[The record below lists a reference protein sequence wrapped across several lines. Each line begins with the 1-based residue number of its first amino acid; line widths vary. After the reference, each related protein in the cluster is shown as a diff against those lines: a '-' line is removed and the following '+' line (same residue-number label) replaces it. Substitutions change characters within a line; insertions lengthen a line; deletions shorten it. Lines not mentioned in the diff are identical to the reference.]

1 MNERTKLNNEQIAAL
16 QEVVGGADVFS
27 CHTAKLLRGIEVIA
41 PELIEIGHPM
51 GVYKAIDPHP
61 YFGAIVT
68 RCGVEYLENIQKQNG
83 MNKKQRE
90 IITDASSS
98 ISVMPCEAIRW
109 AVSATLPICFP
120 GFVKQ
125 TNDWTKNCK
134 NATTKSPTNKDA
146 SPGTEKGCRGLFYP
160 LTSVT
165 PTATAWGLT
174 AEVSVACVTK
184 HSSSC
189 CTRS

>member
-1 MNERTKLNNEQIAAL
+1 
-16 QEVVGGADVFS
+16 
-27 CHTAKLLRGIEVIA
+27 
-41 PELIEIGHPM
+41 
-51 GVYKAIDPHP
+51 
-61 YFGAIVT
+61 
-68 RCGVEYLENIQKQNG
+68 
-83 MNKKQRE
+83 
-90 IITDASSS
+90 
-98 ISVMPCEAIRW
+98 MPCEAIRW

-146 SPGTEKGCRGLFYP
+146 SPGTVKGCRGLFYP

-189 CTRS
+189 CTRSWS

>member
-1 MNERTKLNNEQIAAL
+1 
-16 QEVVGGADVFS
+16 
-27 CHTAKLLRGIEVIA
+27 
-41 PELIEIGHPM
+41 
-51 GVYKAIDPHP
+51 
-61 YFGAIVT
+61 
-68 RCGVEYLENIQKQNG
+68 
-83 MNKKQRE
+83 
-90 IITDASSS
+90 
-98 ISVMPCEAIRW
+98 MPCEAIRW

-146 SPGTEKGCRGLFYP
+146 SPGTVKGCRGLFYP